1 MRETSPRATTREPN
15 PDPDPERTPGLERG
29 GGVPPGETP
38 PAEGSTPDAGPLE
51 THNPTTGWSRTPVIL
66 IGLVVACF
74 VVLFLGWLLELLG

>member
-1 MRETSPRATTREPN
+1 M
-15 PDPDPERTPGLERG
+15 
-29 GGVPPGETP
+29 PPGETP

-51 THNPTTGWSRTPVIL
+51 THNPTKGWSRTPVIL